1 MPTAWAR
8 IGRSWKPFRICKGK
22 AAVTGLDRAASLPD
36 GRAGRPKPIGL
47 SAVFRHLARRPVVAL
62 SWVIVLAVMLVS
74 LLAPWLAPFD
84 PTDQATTDRML
95 PMGSDAFAM
104 GTDQFGRDQL
114 SRLLWGGRPL
124 IVISLVSV
132 AIAIAAGFVIGLC
145 AGYLRGWID
154 MVLMRVMDVILS
166 FPLILFAIVIV
177 AALGPNLINV
187 IIAIALSQI
196 PVFAR
201 LVRALT
207 VGETAKEYVLA
218 GKAVGFSTPRIMLSE
233 IAPNLVGPVIVQGTS
248 VIAVAALY
256 SAALSYLGLG
266 IQPPEPDWGYMV
278 KEGQQ
283 LLFFAPSLALVPG
296 ICIAVFVTA
305 WNFIGDDLRDLF
317 AAGGET
323 MP

>member
-1 MPTAWAR
+1 
-8 IGRSWKPFRICKGK
+8 
-22 AAVTGLDRAASLPD
+22 
-36 GRAGRPKPIGL
+36 
-47 SAVFRHLARRPVVAL
+47 
-62 SWVIVLAVMLVS
+62 
-74 LLAPWLAPFD
+74 
-84 PTDQATTDRML
+84 
-95 PMGSDAFAM
+95 
-104 GTDQFGRDQL
+104 
-114 SRLLWGGRPL
+114 
-124 IVISLVSV
+124 
-132 AIAIAAGFVIGLC
+132 
-145 AGYLRGWID
+145 
-154 MVLMRVMDVILS
+154 
-166 FPLILFAIVIV
+166 
-177 AALGPNLINV
+177 
-187 IIAIALSQI
+187 
-196 PVFAR
+196 
-201 LVRALT
+201 
-207 VGETAKEYVLA
+207 
-218 GKAVGFSTPRIMLSE
+218 MLSE

>member
-1 MPTAWAR
+1 L
-8 IGRSWKPFRICKGK
+8 G
-22 AAVTGLDRAASLPD
+22 
-36 GRAGRPKPIGL
+36 
-47 SAVFRHLARRPVVAL
+47 RRPVVAG
-62 SWVIVLAVMLVS
+62 SWLIVMAIMMASLA
-74 LLAPWLAPFD
+74 APWLAPFS
-84 PTDQATTDRML
+84 PSDQATTERML
-95 PMGSDAFAM
+95 PIGSGGFWM
-104 GTDQFGRDQL
+104 GTDQFGRDQW

-124 IVISLVSV
+124 IVISLVSA
-132 AIAIAAGFVIGLC
+132 AISMSLGFIIGLC

-154 MVLMRVMDVILS
+154 MVLMRAMDVVLS

-177 AALGPNLINV
+177 AALGPSLINV

-201 LVRALT
+201 LVRAMT
-207 VGETAKEYVLA
+207 VGEAAKDYVLA
-218 GKAVGFSTPRIMLSE
+218 GRAAGFSNPRQMLSE
-233 IAPNLVGPVIVQGTS
+233 IAPNLLGPVIVQGTS

-283 LLFFAPSLALVPG
+283 LLFFAPGLALVPG

-305 WNFIGDDLRDLF
+305 WNFIGDDLRDQF

-323 MP
+323 ML